1 MGVFDRF
8 KKEKR
13 ADESP
18 VVGKR
23 ESEGFLLRALLGKSY
38 ISKED
43 VLSIPSVEASI
54 NAIAGTISSLPLKLY
69 KETNGKVEEI
79 EDYRLNL
86 LNKDTGDTL
95 TSVQFWKAVVEDY
108 FLGKGAYVYINKQRN
123 KIKSLN
129 YVDEMRVTINV
140 NTDPIFKD
148 YDIVVNGNTYKPHQ
162 FIKFLRKSKN
172 GGKGISITDENVLI
186 FAVTYN
192 SLLYEDR
199 LVRKG
204 GNKRGFLKSPRK
216 LSDASMKALKEAW
229 KSFYNNNDENVI
241 VLNDGLEFQEA
252 SNTSVEM
259 QLNENKV
266 TNSSEIS
273 MLFNIPNAII
283 RGNAT
288 EQDNKNYIKY
298 GIIPILND
306 FECSLDRDLLLE
318 KEKDQ
323 GYYFAFDTKEL
334 LRGSL
339 KERYEAYGIA
349 IDKNIM
355 QVDEVRAL
363 EDLEPINFNY
373 IKLGLADV
381 LLNPRTK
388 EIYTPNTD
396 KHTNMEELSK
406 GGEIE
411 DEDRDKGQQS
421 YS

>member
-1 MGVFDRF
+1 MGIF
-8 KKEKR
+8 KFRKNEVR
-13 ADESP
+13 AENTGT
-18 VVGKR
+18 V
-23 ESEGFLLRALLGKSY
+23 EAEECLLKALIGSAEV
-38 ISKED
+38 SKEQA
-43 VLSIPSVEASI
+43 LAIPSVEASI
-54 NAIAGTISSLPLKLY
+54 NVIANTISSLPLKLY

-79 EDYRLNL
+79 NDYRLRL

-95 TSVQFWKAVVEDY
+95 TSVQFWKAIIEDY
-108 FLGKGAYVYINKQRN
+108 FLGKGSYVFINKQRN

-129 YVDEMRVTINV
+129 YVDEKNVSINA

-148 YDIVVNGNTYKPHQ
+148 YDILVQGTTYKPHQ

-172 GGKGISITDENVLI
+172 GSQAKGLLAENALI
-186 FAVTYN
+186 FAVAYH
-192 SLLYEDR
+192 SLKYEDR

-204 GNKRGFLKSPRK
+204 GNKRGFIKSPKK

-229 KSFYNNNDENVI
+229 SNFYDNNDENVI
-241 VLNDGLEFQEA
+241 VLNEGLEFQEA

-259 QLNENKV
+259 QLNENKL
-266 TNSSEIS
+266 TNSSELS

-323 GYYFAFDTKEL
+323 GWYFAFDTKEL

-339 KERYEAYGIA
+339 KERYEAYSIA

-406 GGEIE
+406 GGEDIYE
-411 DEDRDKGQQS
+411 DGDKGQ
-421 YS
+421 